1 MISKSFK
8 DFSLTFEKNAVTNDI
23 LSLKN
28 EAAIKES
35 VKNIVLYNFYE
46 KPFDPFFGG
55 NIIGLLFENSTPTMV
70 LEVKSRIERAIEIY
84 EPRVT
89 AVSAVVQFEE
99 DRNELNCK
107 IQYLILGISPKFD
120 DISIAFKPS
129 WHLIKLM
136 LLNLTK
142 SRHKSK
148 NT

>member
-1 MISKSFK
+1 MALISKSFR

-70 LEVKSRIERAIEIY
+70 LEVKNRIEQSIEIH

-89 AVSAVVQFEE
+89 AVSVVVQFEE

-120 DISIAFKPS
+120 DISIAFKP
-129 WHLIKLM
+129 
-136 LLNLTK
+136 
-142 SRHKSK
+142 
-148 NT
+148 

>member
-1 MISKSFK
+1 MSLISKSFK

-70 LEVKSRIERAIEIY
+70 LEVKNRIEQSIEIH

-89 AVSAVVQFEE
+89 AVSVTVQFEE

-120 DISIAFKPS
+120 DISIAFKP
-129 WHLIKLM
+129 
-136 LLNLTK
+136 
-142 SRHKSK
+142 
-148 NT
+148 

>member
-1 MISKSFK
+1 MISKSFR

-55 NIIGLLFENSTPTMV
+55 NILGLLFENSTPTMV
-70 LEVKSRIERAIEIY
+70 LEVKNRLEQSIEIN

-89 AVSAVVQFEE
+89 AVSVTVQFEE
-99 DRNELNCK
+99 DRNEMNCK
-107 IQYLILGISPKFD
+107 IQYLILGLSPKFD
-120 DISIAFKPS
+120 DITIAFKP
-129 WHLIKLM
+129 
-136 LLNLTK
+136 
-142 SRHKSK
+142 
-148 NT
+148 

>member
-1 MISKSFK
+1 MSLISKSFR

-55 NIIGLLFENSTPTMV
+55 NIIGLLFENSTSGLE
-70 LEVKSRIERAIEIY
+70 LEVKNRIEEAIEIH

-89 AVSAVVQFEE
+89 GVTVSVDFEE
-99 DRNELNCK
+99 DRNALNCS
-107 IQYLILGISPKFD
+107 INYLIIGLKPKFD
-120 DISIAFKPS
+120 DVSVVFKP
-129 WHLIKLM
+129 
-136 LLNLTK
+136 
-142 SRHKSK
+142 
-148 NT
+148 

>member
-1 MISKSFK
+1 MSLISKSFR

-55 NIIGLLFENSTPTMV
+55 NVIGFLFENSTPTLA
-70 LEVKSRIERAIEIY
+70 LEVKNRIERSIEIH

-89 AVSAVVQFEE
+89 AVSVVVQFEE

-120 DISIAFKPS
+120 DISIAFKP
-129 WHLIKLM
+129 
-136 LLNLTK
+136 
-142 SRHKSK
+142 
-148 NT
+148 

>member
-1 MISKSFK
+1 MISKSFR

-70 LEVKSRIERAIEIY
+70 LEVKNRIEQSIEIH

-89 AVSAVVQFEE
+89 AVSVTVQFEE
-99 DRNELNCK
+99 NRNELNCK

-120 DISIAFKPS
+120 DISIAFKP
-129 WHLIKLM
+129 
-136 LLNLTK
+136 
-142 SRHKSK
+142 
-148 NT
+148 

>member
-1 MISKSFK
+1 MSLISKSFR

-55 NIIGLLFENSTPTMV
+55 NIIGLLFENSTPTME
-70 LEVKSRIERAIEIY
+70 LEVKRRIERSVEIH

-89 AVSAVVQFEE
+89 AVSVDVDFQE

-107 IQYLILGISPKFD
+107 INYLILGIPAKFD
-120 DISIAFKPS
+120 DVSIAFKP
-129 WHLIKLM
+129 
-136 LLNLTK
+136 
-142 SRHKSK
+142 
-148 NT
+148 

>member
-1 MISKSFK
+1 MALTSKSFR

-55 NIIGLLFENSTPTMV
+55 NILGLLFENSTPTMV
-70 LEVKSRIERAIEIY
+70 LEVKNRLEQSIEIH

-89 AVSAVVQFEE
+89 AVSVTVQFEE
-99 DRNELNCK
+99 NRNELNCK

-120 DISIAFKPS
+120 DISIAFKP
-129 WHLIKLM
+129 
-136 LLNLTK
+136 
-142 SRHKSK
+142 
-148 NT
+148 

>member
-1 MISKSFK
+1 MSLISKSFR

-28 EAAIKES
+28 EAAIKAS

-70 LEVKSRIERAIEIY
+70 LEVKNRIERSIEIH

-89 AVSAVVQFEE
+89 AVSVAVQFEE

-120 DISIAFKPS
+120 DISIAFKP
-129 WHLIKLM
+129 
-136 LLNLTK
+136 
-142 SRHKSK
+142 
-148 NT
+148 

>member
-1 MISKSFK
+1 MSLISKSFR

-70 LEVKSRIERAIEIY
+70 LEVKNRIEQSIEIH

-89 AVSAVVQFEE
+89 AVSVQVQFEE
-99 DRNELNCK
+99 DRNEMNCE

-120 DISIAFKPS
+120 DISIAFKP
-129 WHLIKLM
+129 
-136 LLNLTK
+136 
-142 SRHKSK
+142 
-148 NT
+148 

>member
-1 MISKSFK
+1 MSLVSKSFR

-70 LEVKSRIERAIEIY
+70 LEVKNRIEQSIEIH

-120 DISIAFKPS
+120 DITIAFKP
-129 WHLIKLM
+129 
-136 LLNLTK
+136 
-142 SRHKSK
+142 
-148 NT
+148 